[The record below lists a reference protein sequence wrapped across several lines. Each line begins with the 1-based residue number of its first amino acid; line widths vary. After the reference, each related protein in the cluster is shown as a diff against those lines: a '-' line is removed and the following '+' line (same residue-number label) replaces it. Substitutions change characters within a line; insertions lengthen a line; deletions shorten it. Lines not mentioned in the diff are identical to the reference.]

1 MSDILQLK
9 DGQQIQL
16 QSGASLSA
24 MSVLSENKQ
33 TMVETWDKLTDENL
47 SDVQILNGSEL
58 VVGIYTNLTLVSE
71 TSTINEDGTILTRF
85 NLREKT
91 QQELEME
98 ELKNAVSDLQSDME
112 VINETVGGE

>member
-1 MSDILQLK
+1 MNDTLQLK

-16 QSGASLSA
+16 QSGASLSS
-24 MSVLSENKQ
+24 MYVLSEDKQ
-33 TMVETWDKLTDENL
+33 TMVATWGKLTDENL
-47 SDVQILNGSEL
+47 SDVKILNGSDL

-71 TSTINEDGTILTRF
+71 TSTINEDGTILTKF

-91 QQELEME
+91 RQELEME